1 MKWDASWTSSL
12 QPAAIARWLAPVIA
26 LGAMA
31 GPTWAVDQSV
41 PTDASSTGP
50 SESTGLQEVV
60 VTARRRS
67 ENLQTEPLSVQAV
80 TGAQLEDM
88 HVTQLSDLT
97 DIANVNF
104 NNQPG
109 FMNTMVPFIRG
120 IGEQDPVLTNDSPV
134 ALYVNGVLYARQEGM
149 NFDLVDPQ
157 SVEVLRGPQGS
168 LFGRNTTGGAI
179 IITLP
184 EPRDEAHAS
193 VKAGYA
199 SNHEITVR
207 SVLESGLIGDTG
219 LKALLGVEYH
229 SMDGDVKNALDSD
242 PKHWPGSDES
252 SSVYLDLHGNLG
264 SIGNFDLRGDY
275 LYTLSSVLSGQ
286 TIISSPAETAY
297 FSNSPAYGGN
307 PYNVS
312 FTREGTL
319 DISPSTPL
327 SAGKF
332 GGFSLTLDFPIN
344 GALEVKSISAFRKL
358 ITDVNPSTVGQGV
371 LYGPNLNAVTFAY
384 NGITQVTPYNLYPG
398 LLGRPDGD
406 LSRQEQFSQELQFS
420 GELPYNKYVG
430 GLFAFDEEVAEAYI
444 ATLTIPL
451 PVAPGTPLADAV
463 GLQDYGGTNYWGHS
477 ESFAVYASDSFTPPI
492 LDEKLEFTGGAR
504 WTKDIKQLDYLG
516 IPQIGPPY
524 ATPLP
529 TAVHEASFSDPS
541 GDFTAKYQW
550 TPDLMS
556 YVRFANAYK
565 SGGFS
570 GRDAYNAPGYKPET
584 ANNWEIGGKS
594 DWLDHRIRFNAD
606 LFYTIYNNKQVTTY
620 GAGLGSNGINESHI
634 VNAGKAVYPGG
645 EAELIVQPVSPW
657 EVDVNYGHVNP
668 EYKTFSYQPV
678 TNGPVYNIASTAKF
692 AYFSNTSLSVA
703 NIYTVGVT
711 PVGTLSARLQF
722 DYKSQEYWH
731 PSDLFNPLNEAIKGH
746 SQNLL
751 SASIDLAHIPVPGL
765 SDFALSLYG
774 KNLTNR
780 QFIAQA
786 VDYEILPGAKAGE
799 PGYDSFGT
807 AIFNRPRV
815 VGFMAT
821 GKF

>member
-1 MKWDASWTSSL
+1 
-12 QPAAIARWLAPVIA
+12 
-26 LGAMA
+26 
-31 GPTWAVDQSV
+31 
-41 PTDASSTGP
+41 
-50 SESTGLQEVV
+50 
-60 VTARRRS
+60 
-67 ENLQTEPLSVQAV
+67 
-80 TGAQLEDM
+80 
-88 HVTQLSDLT
+88 
-97 DIANVNF
+97 
-104 NNQPG
+104 
-109 FMNTMVPFIRG
+109 
-120 IGEQDPVLTNDSPV
+120 
-134 ALYVNGVLYARQEGM
+134 M

-556 YVRFANAYK
+556 YFRFANAYK